1 VFDGSFFAY
10 YEDVDLS
17 LRLARAGWLFALD
30 PRAVAYHEGSLT
42 GRRTPWK
49 RALWISRNRWRTLL
63 KNFDGSFLRRRLG
76 GLLRADLAHA
86 RAVGWAGVALPL
98 LVWPAAAARALA
110 TRPESTRLT
119 RFPVFSAGGK

>member
-1 VFDGSFFAY
+1 
-10 YEDVDLS
+10 
-17 LRLARAGWLFALD
+17 
-30 PRAVAYHEGSLT
+30 
-42 GRRTPWK
+42 
-49 RALWISRNRWRTLL
+49 L

-86 RAVGWAGVALPL
+86 RAVGWSGVALPL